1 MWLGLSLGALAGI
14 SICVNF
20 AYQWYV
26 ITTLGPG
33 QSTDALFAGMMVP
46 QLVLVIVAGS
56 LNYVLVP
63 LLAVEEGE
71 ARERLA
77 WTYVQ
82 GIGVGCLALVGLLML
97 AAPRWVPLTVPG
109 FSPAAASLAV
119 HLTRIQLLGVVFTA
133 VTGVEWAMHY
143 AKHRFVR
150 AEGSGVLASL
160 AGFGFIVVAL
170 PRIGVAAAAWGTLV
184 RSGMQ
189 MLLLTWGMGR
199 YRRPEWRHPGLAVAL
214 RRTAPLT
221 GGQVYYKSD
230 ALLDRFFAS
239 LAPAGT
245 LSLYHVAQ
253 QLYASA
259 SMVLNRAV
267 VAPVVPRLSR
277 RANLKQWPAFIA
289 QVNQR
294 LVVLL
299 VMTFAASAGLA
310 LVGRSVLGTI
320 FHRGQFTPV
329 AIEHLWWLL
338 LLLSGVWVGGA
349 AGQILS
355 TSFYAQGDTRTPTL
369 VGVAGFTVAIVLKV
383 VAFRRYGIE
392 GLAVAASLYYLL
404 NAAVLLICLRRR
416 TRRVTGEPI
425 VLEELASL

>member
-1 MWLGLSLGALAGI
+1 
-14 SICVNF
+14 
-20 AYQWYV
+20 
-26 ITTLGPG
+26 
-33 QSTDALFAGMMVP
+33 
-46 QLVLVIVAGS
+46 
-56 LNYVLVP
+56 
-63 LLAVEEGE
+63 
-71 ARERLA
+71 
-77 WTYVQ
+77 
-82 GIGVGCLALVGLLML
+82 
-97 AAPRWVPLTVPG
+97 
-109 FSPAAASLAV
+109 
-119 HLTRIQLLGVVFTA
+119 
-133 VTGVEWAMHY
+133 
-143 AKHRFVR
+143 
-150 AEGSGVLASL
+150 
-160 AGFGFIVVAL
+160 
-170 PRIGVAAAAWGTLV
+170 
-184 RSGMQ
+184 
-189 MLLLTWGMGR
+189 
-199 YRRPEWRHPGLAVAL
+199 
-214 RRTAPLT
+214 
-221 GGQVYYKSD
+221 VYYKSD

-299 VMTFAASAGLA
+299 VMTFAASVGLA
-310 LVGRSVLGTI
+310 LVGRTVLATI

-369 VGVAGFTVAIVLKV
+369 VGVAGFSVAIILKV